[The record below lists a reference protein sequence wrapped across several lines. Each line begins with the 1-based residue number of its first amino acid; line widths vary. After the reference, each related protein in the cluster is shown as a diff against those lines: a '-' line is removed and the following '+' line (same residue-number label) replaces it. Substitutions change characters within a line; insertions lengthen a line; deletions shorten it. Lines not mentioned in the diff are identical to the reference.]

1 MSESLI
7 VRQADKSGMWLLGIR
22 EDPSC
27 AWILCKSPPNNQLFL
42 GVRKRKSGVNLMKKK
57 LLSIFLV
64 VCVILCAAPITTV
77 PAAAAVNISFSVID
91 GTNSH
96 TSTENWDK
104 LMDSNTGTKWCLN
117 LDEASGGV
125 YVIFKASES
134 SCVTGYTFT
143 TGNDTAKLPGRN
155 PKNWVLYGCNNYN
168 ETTKKGNWEAIH
180 TVTNDS
186 AMPSANNTAQS
197 FSFTNTTNYQYYK
210 FVFTKTKG
218 EKMLQLSEIS
228 FTASLDLYDV
238 YINDLKFKSSNTKF
252 TSNGVGDGK
261 AYIQSGFAEY
271 YPETRTLRLE
281 NLQVTSVGSEAS
293 VIYSNVPGLKIV
305 CIGTNVVTIN
315 KDTDRCAA
323 IAAMSDCEI
332 TGDTFAVN
340 LANRSTATSSNGT
353 NRMAI
358 MAAQS
363 LTINAGTTI
372 SMNDDS
378 ESTYANRASLIEVGG
393 DLKLGKCK
401 LSGKN
406 LLLGI
411 YTIPGYSFN
420 ATETEFDFRGANT
433 IGLSLN
439 GESVLN
445 GCTGYIGGTTGVY
458 SYGNTKM
465 DGCRMTFETSAASL
479 NADNTAK
486 VGGKLTLNGSWLTMQ
501 DSFAGIQAVNGGS
514 VIMNNNSCY
523 IRVNGESS
531 AVNVGSNSSLTSNN
545 GVLDLSVASGKTS
558 NYSAISVTGT
568 VNINGGQL
576 TTSANFNTSISNR
589 GTGTVTFSG
598 GTHNLSAQNIGY
610 TSYNTNNL
618 VVKDSANV
626 TINAVNGIH
635 NDAEKDKPGTFTMTG
650 GTLNLNYTQVG
661 IANINNTGI
670 SKITGGTLNFNG
682 TASDKTLFGIYDGK
696 FEIGGTAD
704 VNFSGNT
711 IDIRVNSAGNKISG
725 GDVSF
730 SANTYG
736 LYLLANFEISG
747 GKVEMNSSVDENIN
761 IFLSKGDLKISG
773 GDININNTGASA
785 FNIAALQNTT
795 CTLSGGKL
803 TTNCQQ
809 YASLLS
815 QGGVYS
821 FAGTDATITG
831 IWGWVT
837 NGNGGSFN
845 ISGGKVVFIGQYKAT
860 LSGMYSSIADG
871 YAVFAGEN
879 ENSASKV
886 SNVTDST
893 FTGNKYVC
901 IKNINIRYTLTL
913 ENVQGGATSASYKE
927 GDTFSY
933 TAAAASEGQHFDH
946 WELTVNG
953 TTSNVGTNSTY
964 NGTMSDSDA
973 TLKAVYASCYGG
985 TAYCVKRAICE
996 YCNKEYGGYANAHTY
1011 VVKNRQNGFDYE
1023 HYAKCTVCGKESQSE
1038 PCRGGITSCTE
1049 RPICEVCGYVY
1060 GQIPGHSA
1068 RSVYVDDSVHH
1079 NYCSRCNEDLGTETH
1094 YGKRNDAT
1102 DTEPASCYACA
1113 ERYYEIKAKEGC
1125 EATIHYNSRII
1136 YNILPGTT
1144 DLTDCIDVTDRFH
1157 LEYSSIGTGQE
1168 VTVRNDAGRIANIY
1182 TMLIYGD
1189 INGDG
1194 WYDGEDAVYVNMIM
1208 NNMLTEDSLGSV
1220 QWQAAD
1226 CNKDG
1231 NIDATDYQILS
1242 DAGVLLNNINQSTTN
1257 LSSQSAYAEYLEL
1270 TGLELPAENP
1280 FVDDAENQ
1288 PIETDKNPSDSI
1300 FLAFISFFE
1309 DIFKWLFG
1317 WIIK

>member
-27 AWILCKSPPNNQLFL
+27 AWKLCKSPPNNQLFL

-77 PAAAAVNISFSVID
+77 PAAAVNISFSVID

-155 PKNWVLYGCNNYN
+155 PKNWILYGCNNYN

-186 AMPSANNTAQS
+186 TMPSANNTAQS

-305 CIGTNVVTIN
+305 CIGTNTVTIN
-315 KDTDRCAA
+315 KSTDRCAA
-323 IAAMSDCEI
+323 IAAMSDCMI

-363 LTINAGTTI
+363 LTIEDGITI
-372 SMNDDS
+372 DMKDNS
-378 ESTYANRASLIEVGG
+378 ESAYANQASLIEVGG

-411 YTIPGYSFN
+411 YTTPDYSFN
-420 ATETEFDFRGANT
+420 ASETVFAFQGT
-433 IGLSLN
+433 KTTGLLLS
-439 GESVLN
+439 GESMLEQ
-445 GCTGYIGGTTGVY
+445 CTGSIIGYAGIY
-458 SYGNTKM
+458 SYAYTALS
-465 DGCRMTFETSAASL
+465 GCNMSFKSSKAAL
-479 NADNTAK
+479 TADNAENLGA
-486 VGGKLTLNGSWLTMQ
+486 VLCLYSSNLTIY
-501 DSFAGIQAVNGGS
+501 DSYTGIQAIDGGTVVAQRGTYNIDVNSTNPAVMIDPGSKLLFHAGTLNLKLTTGNTASPKAFSVNG
-514 VIMNNNSCY
+514 
-523 IRVNGESS
+523 
-531 AVNVGSNSSLTSNN
+531 
-545 GVLDLSVASGKTS
+545 DL
-558 NYSAISVTGT
+558 
-568 VNINGGQL
+568 NINGGL
-576 TTSANFNTSISNR
+576 VTTSADFSQAICND
-589 GTGTVTFSG
+589 GTGTVKFYG
-598 GTHNLSAQNIGY
+598 GTHTLSASKVAYLSN
-610 TSYNTNNL
+610 NKNNL
-618 VVKDSANV
+618 IIENNANV
-626 TINAVNGIH
+626 TFTAERAINHDNKENA
-635 NDAEKDKPGTFTMTG
+635 PGTFTMTG
-650 GTLNLNYTQVG
+650 GTVNLNYTSAGLLSVHD
-661 IANINNTGI
+661 AGI

-1113 ERYYEIKAKEGC
+1113 ARYYEIKAKEGC

-1157 LEYSSIGTGQE
+1157 LEYSSIGTGQK

-1182 TMLIYGD
+1182 TVLIYGD